1 MRASRLRLPHRP
13 SGDAGLTLIELLVTM
28 TLSLI
33 VLFAVLGTSELFGSK
48 SALNTKMTSAEDGLR
63 QQVDVL
69 VRGLRD
75 APPVD
80 PAGAAGTVTPI
91 AYAGAHDLIFRGQA
105 AGSYV
110 RYCLDSGPA
119 AGTFVLRRGVMTGTY
134 AYPGA
139 ACPSGISGAW
149 QYGTIAGDVQ
159 NGATVFEYLCGTTA
173 AAACAAPGSV
183 GTVTVTISSRYSPGH
198 ILTLTSS
205 VTPRNRA

>member
-1 MRASRLRLPHRP
+1 M
-13 SGDAGLTLIELLVTM
+13 TLIELMVTM

-33 VLFAVLGTSELFGSK
+33 VLGAVLGTSQLFGSNT
-48 SALNTKMTSAEDGLR
+48 ALNNKLTGAEDGLR

-75 APPVD
+75 APPVNA
-80 PAGAAGTVTPI
+80 AGAAGTVTPI

-110 RYCLDSGPA
+110 RYCLDNGTV
-119 AGTFVLRRGVMTGTY
+119 AGTFVLRRGVMTGAY

-139 ACPSGISGAW
+139 ACPAGASGAW
-149 QYGTIAGDVQ
+149 HYGTIAPDIQ
-159 NGATVFEYLCGTTA
+159 NGATVFQYLCGAATATT
-173 AAACAAPGSV
+173 CAAPGTV
-183 GTVTVTISSRYSPGH
+183 GTVTITITSRYSAGH
-198 ILTLTSS
+198 VLTLTSS